1 MTNTDKILAEFSRLK
16 ARKERVNEGM
26 CATCGSKENH
36 NKVGK
41 FGTFTHQW
49 DNGGDAIMFNEID
62 FLATSITQAIAEE
75 RERERERGD
84 SIKVK
89 AVEGYNQEKIEL
101 TKIMREVG
109 NKDFYIQDEV
119 SRRMQIVDSS
129 IIALAS
135 LDKPDKE

>member
-49 DNGGDAIMFNEID
+49 DNGGDATMFNEID
-62 FLATSITQAIAEE
+62 FISSSITQAIAEDREKMRGEIE
-75 RERERERGD
+75 RLEVSCIDDRLLGKSDEYLD
-84 SIKVK
+84 
-89 AVEGYNQEKIEL
+89 GYNTSTERWRKERDDLLTSLQDL
-101 TKIMREVG
+101 TKKNI
-109 NKDFYIQDEV
+109 
-119 SRRMQIVDSS
+119 
-129 IIALAS
+129 
-135 LDKPDKE
+135 